1 MPGVETS
8 LPLMLTHA
16 MNGKCSVRDVVKWM
30 CAGPARVYG
39 MKNKGSLLEGFDGD
53 LTLVDLE
60 TRRTITDADVWT
72 RVGWTP
78 YAGMELT
85 GLPMWTIVDGAP
97 VHKRT
102 VGGSFRGEAIGS
114 PGCAGR
120 AIQFR

>member
-1 MPGVETS
+1 MET
-8 LPLMLTHA
+8 
-16 MNGKCSVRDVVKWM
+16 
-30 CAGPARVYG
+30 
-39 MKNKGSLLEGFDGD
+39 

-85 GLPMWTIVDGAP
+85 GLPMWTIVDGIP

-102 VGGSFRGEAIGS
+102 VGGSFRGEAIGA